1 LCERDVRGGAR
12 LLPRHQLRR
21 ERAGSRQKAL
31 PWSVPDF
38 SVARYE
44 PVLCE
49 LQLRLE
55 RRGTLRF
62 RAGRFLI
69 VARKDA
75 LW

>member
-1 LCERDVRGGAR
+1 M
-12 LLPRHQLRR
+12 
-21 ERAGSRQKAL
+21 
-31 PWSVPDF
+31 PDF